1 MGTPAHEFDHGGLAD
16 ARVAAGDENGLS
28 THIPGLPVRAFHA
41 GQDSAWGAAWSIV
54 AIVNSEGQTV
64 VEYEAMY
71 YQETT
76 AAAAVAAVN

>member
-28 THIPGLPVRAFHA
+28 T
-41 GQDSAWGAAWSIV
+41 V